1 MYAKYLLRE
10 FSSYS
15 SKNLP
20 TIEHVWR
27 NILEH
32 PVLHEH
38 NQILQNLRQ
47 NIAFG
52 VWLEDILKS
61 INVIICDKNS
71 PSKINGC
78 NIYVWWIR
86 YVLLFLSNSFND
98 ISISFE
104 SISSHMYELRHNIW
118 YRLSNGHNL
127 LLRQL
132 YCSCFYSMD
141 NGVWYRSL

>member
-1 MYAKYLLRE
+1 MYAKYLLWE

-15 SKNLP
+15 SKNLL
-20 TIEHVWR
+20 TIKHLWR
-27 NILEH
+27 NIREH
-32 PVLHEH
+32 PVLHER

-47 NIAFG
+47 NNTFR
-52 VWLEDILKS
+52 VWLEDILKI
-61 INVIICDKNS
+61 INVIICDKNN

-78 NIYVWWIR
+78 NICVWWIR
-86 YVLLFLSNSFND
+86 YVLLFLRNSFND

-104 SISSHMYELRHNIW
+104 SISSYMYELRYNIW

-141 NGVWYRSL
+141 NGVWYLSL